1 MKEVLFLAEFY
12 SLFYCKFHTIVE
24 KMAHMQ
30 EYLVKGVVVHKEGNR
45 DAFEKISDLVTE
57 WEKATYPEMSH
68 ISMHKSVKHSG
79 DRLKLICHLNMS
91 NVVEGDRVCDFK
103 LIAASKDGLESAM
116 ISKNACLTHSC
127 QTAEFQ
133 ANRNAGNGPT
143 GKFTKKKYFHA
154 AVVSSG
160 GEGSESAYLIGK
172 KRKLEQ
178 QQDNYKDAWKLI
190 NSEKMF
196 ADNCYHEKSGYLEEI
211 GIYEASDLKDLEG
224 DHIETLAALLKEI
237 PRKRW
242 TRLLTGPP

>member
-1 MKEVLFLAEFY
+1 
-12 SLFYCKFHTIVE
+12 
-24 KMAHMQ
+24 MAHMQ

-57 WEKATYPEMSH
+57 WERATYPEMAH
-68 ISMHKSVKHSG
+68 LSMHKSVKHSG

-127 QTAEFQ
+127 QSADFQTAK
-133 ANRNAGNGPT
+133 GGPT
-143 GKFTKKKYFHA
+143 GKFTKKKDFNA
-154 AVVSSG
+154 AVVSTG
-160 GEGSESAYLIGK
+160 TDGESAYLIGK

-178 QQDNYKDAWKLI
+178 QQDNYKEAWKLI

-196 ADNCYHEKSGYLEEI
+196 AENCYHEKSGYLEEI

-242 TRLLTGPP
+242 TRLLTGPL

>member
-1 MKEVLFLAEFY
+1 MKRKQFALTILSKDRHY
-12 SLFYCKFHTIVE
+12 LSKFKR

-45 DAFEKISDLVTE
+45 DAFDKISDLVTE
-57 WEKATYPEMSH
+57 WERATYPEMSH
-68 ISMHKSVKHSG
+68 LSMHKSVKHSG

-127 QTAEFQ
+127 QSPEFQ
-133 ANRNAGNGPT
+133 TGKGGPT
-143 GKFTKKKYFHA
+143 GKFTKKKDFNA
-154 AVVSSG
+154 AVVTSSTVDG
-160 GEGSESAYLIGK
+160 ESAYLIGK

-196 ADNCYHEKSGYLEEI
+196 AENCFHEKSGYLEEI

-224 DHIETLAALLKEI
+224 EHIETLAALLKEI

-242 TRLLTGPP
+242 TRLLTGTI